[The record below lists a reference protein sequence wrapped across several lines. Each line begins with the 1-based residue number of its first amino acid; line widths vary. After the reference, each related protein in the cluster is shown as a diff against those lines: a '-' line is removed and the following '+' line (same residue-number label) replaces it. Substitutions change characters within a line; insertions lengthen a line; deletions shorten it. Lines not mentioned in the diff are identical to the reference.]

1 MLMVYP
7 KLAAKFFVKR
17 LEPKKKKIFLQFS
30 SLHKYIPS
38 FGLPSSTT
46 TLRFIT
52 DSSFSK
58 ILIVIIRMGGRR
70 KNPHPKRAEN
80 ARTVLKGEKEE
91 PNLVLCLRIPEDEDE
106 VDFDVEEN
114 EIRKVMTTTKGG
126 KRKRTQQH
134 KCDVCEKVFDR
145 PSKLARHMRI
155 HTKEKPYECDVCDKA
170 FSESGKLKRHMR
182 IHANENPYECDVC
195 EKSFTQASNLKSHKR
210 IHTNEK
216 PYECD
221 VCEKR
226 FTRSGY
232 LKTHMRL
239 CH

>member
-1 MLMVYP
+1 M
-7 KLAAKFFVKR
+7 
-17 LEPKKKKIFLQFS
+17 
-30 SLHKYIPS
+30 
-38 FGLPSSTT
+38 
-46 TLRFIT
+46 
-52 DSSFSK
+52 
-58 ILIVIIRMGGRR
+58 
-70 KNPHPKRAEN
+70 
-80 ARTVLKGEKEE
+80 KGEKEV

-114 EIRKVMTTTKGG
+114 EIRKVTTTTKGV
-126 KRKRTQQH
+126 KRNRTQQH
-134 KCDVCEKVFDR
+134 ECDVCEKVFDR
-145 PSKLARHMRI
+145 PSKLARHVRI

-170 FSESGKLKRHMR
+170 FSESGKLK
-182 IHANENPYECDVC
+182 IHV
-195 EKSFTQASNLKSHKR
+195 R